1 MLGSSAALIPS
12 PTKRQRKK
20 KNIAN
25 IQRMCSNNFGLLM
38 SQQFLDEPLM
48 RISVS
53 ADSAFVVGR
62 VFDFCII
69 FVDLLLFRKVKVFD
83 MHNFS

>member
-12 PTKRQRKK
+12 PTKRRSKK
-20 KNIAN
+20 KKTL
-25 IQRMCSNNFGLLM
+25 QTFKECGSSNFGLLM
-38 SQQFLDEPLM
+38 SQQLLDEPLM

-69 FVDLLLFRKVKVFD
+69 LVDLLFV
-83 MHNFS
+83 

>member
-1 MLGSSAALIPS
+1 VLPSSPALQKGEEKKKTLQTFKECGSS
-12 PTKRQRKK
+12 
-20 KNIAN
+20 
-25 IQRMCSNNFGLLM
+25 NFGLLM
-38 SQQFLDEPLM
+38 SQQLLDEPLM

-69 FVDLLLFRKVKVFD
+69 LVDLLLFRKVKVFD

>member
-1 MLGSSAALIPS
+1 
-12 PTKRQRKK
+12 
-20 KNIAN
+20 
-25 IQRMCSNNFGLLM
+25 
-38 SQQFLDEPLM
+38 LM

-69 FVDLLLFRKVKVFD
+69 LVDLLFV
-83 MHNFS
+83 